1 MQINGNHVFP
11 QPPAEVYAMFLD
23 PVKLRT
29 AMPGCERLEPTGP
42 DKFDVA
48 LSVPVPAVK
57 GEYAGTIHVVDQD
70 PPRSFKMK
78 IDVKGKGGFVTA
90 DALMRVE
97 PKGEGTLVTYEADA
111 QVGGPAA
118 GVGQRV
124 LTGITRRQIAQMM
137 ATMEQGKRPSAFAR
151 LKQWLRSK
159 LGKA

>member
-1 MQINGNHVFP
+1 MKISGNHAFP

-23 PVKLRT
+23 PEKLRT
-29 AMPGCERLEPTGP
+29 AMPGCDRLEPIGP
-42 DKFDVA
+42 DKFEVG

-70 PPRSFKMK
+70 PPRSFKMR
-78 IDVKGKGGFVTA
+78 IDVKGKGGFVMA
-90 DALMRVE
+90 DAVMRVE
-97 PKGEGTLVTYEADA
+97 PKGEGAVVNYEANA

-137 ATMEQGKRPSAFAR
+137 ETMEQGKRRGFFAR
-151 LKQWLRSK
+151 LSHWFRSK
-159 LGKA
+159 LGKS